1 MVANAPTGAPVAL
14 SLEQQAV
21 AHQLARR
28 RVYLFTMF
36 FFLVGTLA
44 AVSQDSG
51 LIRQT
56 VDLVTGAALLA
67 AFAVIAV
74 GWRRQ
79 SPASLRRQ
87 HNILF
92 GLTVLIALLLP
103 FNLDLGRAL
112 FTAMLVLNRVL

>member
-1 MVANAPTGAPVAL
+1 VARQPAGAQVAL
-14 SLEQQAV
+14 SPEQRAV

-56 VDLVTGAALLA
+56 VDLVTGAALVA
-67 AFAVIAV
+67 AFAVIGV

-103 FNLDLGRAL
+103 FNLDVGRVL
-112 FTAMLVLNRVL
+112 FTAMLVLNRIL